1 MEKYRIDYMYL
12 YGLLL
17 FWHEKPIIKV
27 SFHVLCIV
35 FLQSRTM
42 IYLTWFLI
50 REIIFFIY
58 FLKAVV

>member
-27 SFHVLCIV
+27 SFHVYCIV
-35 FLQSRTM
+35 FLQSRTV
-42 IYLTWFLI
+42 ICLWFLI
-50 REIIFFIY
+50 REIISLYIS
-58 FLKAVV
+58 